1 MWSAIHL
8 RFLPPGQSKQLSKA
22 TRKYYRTLLL
32 GVAAMAA
39 LVWSAVD
46 QFGIPWADILNLL
59 LTTVAVI
66 GMVIACAAVCV
77 GLWVGLSKLLHKGE

>member
-1 MWSAIHL
+1 
-8 RFLPPGQSKQLSKA
+8 
-22 TRKYYRTLLL
+22 
-32 GVAAMAA
+32 MAA

-46 QFGIPWADILNLL
+46 QFGIPWADMLNLL